1 MYFYIFLFYTH
12 IFLRFKHC
20 IYCSKNQQEQS
31 LQILFGLSQIV
42 TIEKVEIEILFMN

>member
-1 MYFYIFLFYTH
+1 MFLRVFLFYTH

-20 IYCSKNQQEQS
+20 IYCSKNRHNLS

-42 TIEKVEIEILFMN
+42 TIEKAEIEILFMK